1 MNAERVERLIELI
14 LKTSAPPEEQTK
26 RIEMILKQYQLYAE
40 RKMQ

>member
-1 MNAERVERLIELI
+1 MNADKVERLIELI

-26 RIEMILKQYQLYAE
+26 RIEIVLKQYQLWTE

>member
-1 MNAERVERLIELI
+1 MNADKVKRLIELI

-26 RIEMILKQYQLYAE
+26 RIKIVLKQYQLWTE